1 MLLSSL
7 FKWFALSTHPIA
19 MQDGLHYETFKNHL
33 STSLNRNIFVLNMIL
48 YSYVYM
54 FILNDL
60 LFNVKTNLFIS
71 LLFLNFQFIFQRAKK
86 NIPLSQDKKFAFH
99 QTYVT
104 LIMNVWSCK
113 KETTQVNTPIT
124 PQLDKK
130 SIQSVSKI
138 FKIISDPTRISILFL
153 LQQQE
158 LSVGSITT
166 SLEMEQSAISHQL
179 RTLKEARLVKAR
191 REGKAIF
198 YSLDDPHVVHI
209 LEQVLDHVREIAE

>member
-1 MLLSSL
+1 MS
-7 FKWFALSTHPIA
+7 K
-19 MQDGLHYETFKNHL
+19 
-33 STSLNRNIFVLNMIL
+33 
-48 YSYVYM
+48 
-54 FILNDL
+54 
-60 LFNVKTNLFIS
+60 
-71 LLFLNFQFIFQRAKK
+71 LNFSFCYFFKFFQIFNSFFSEPKK
-86 NIPLSQDKKFAFH
+86 GIPLSQDKKFAFH

-104 LIMNVWSCK
+104 LIMNVWSGK
-113 KETTQVNTPIT
+113 KERVQVNTPIT

>member
-1 MLLSSL
+1 
-7 FKWFALSTHPIA
+7 
-19 MQDGLHYETFKNHL
+19 
-33 STSLNRNIFVLNMIL
+33 MIC
-48 YSYVYM
+48 YSM
-54 FILNDL
+54 S
-60 LFNVKTNLFIS
+60 K
-71 LLFLNFQFIFQRAKK
+71 LNFSFCYFFKFFQIFNSFFSEPKK
-86 NIPLSQDKKFAFH
+86 GIPLSQDKKFAFH

-113 KETTQVNTPIT
+113 KERVQVNTPIT